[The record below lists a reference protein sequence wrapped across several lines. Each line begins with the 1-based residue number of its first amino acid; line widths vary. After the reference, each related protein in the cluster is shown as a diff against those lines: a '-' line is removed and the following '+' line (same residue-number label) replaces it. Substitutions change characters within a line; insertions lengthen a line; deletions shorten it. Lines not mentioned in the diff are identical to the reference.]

1 MGRAEARRA
10 RQGSA
15 RRAKPTAKQTG
26 KKSGIRPGKKSGI
39 RRFFTWKKLLGAFLG
54 ACLLGILGFVG
65 LYLAVD
71 VPKVGNEDATLQ
83 SNIYRY
89 SDGTIMARRGEVNR
103 ETVALDK
110 IPLKVQ
116 RAFVA
121 AENKT
126 FYTDSGV
133 DVKGTGR
140 GILNT
145 LMGKGKQGGSTIT
158 QQYVKNYY
166 LTQEQTVSRKLQEI
180 VISLKLDNKYDKDD
194 ILAGYLNTSFYGR
207 NAYGIQAAAHAY
219 YGVDVDKL
227 TPSQGA
233 YLAALL
239 QAPNQYD
246 WAIASDAGKKR
257 VQERWAYALDNMVEM
272 GWLTPEE
279 RKTQKFQIPIKPKP
293 DPGLKG
299 QTGYLIAAAK
309 QELISKGVDGK
320 LLARG
325 GWDITLGIDRKKQQA
340 LEKSVKERFT
350 DELDPDKRKVDKDA
364 QIGAT
369 SVDPK
374 TGHIVAMYGGAG
386 YTQHYV
392 NNAQRAD
399 YQPASTFKPL
409 ILATAMEGNAVTQEG
424 QQITPNTIYN
434 GDSNRPVRGSD
445 TAYAPDNEDH
455 VDYGPITVQ
464 KATEKSV
471 NTVFAQMGVDAGV
484 GNVKKFAGRL
494 GMNEKGIVARPSIAL
509 GSMGASTQQ
518 MAGVYAAFAN
528 HGKAVSPS
536 LVVEAKRTT
545 QDNVEEKAQLK
556 DPIGEEVMSRKTADT
571 LTSVLTG
578 VVNEPGG
585 TGRRVADAATDIA
598 GKTGTSDDN
607 KSAWFVGY
615 TPKLVTAVGIFGEDP
630 TPPGKQVKLYGVAGE
645 KRTDGGHFPAL
656 VWSDYTRAALGSD
669 ASAEFDLETNLGAGV
684 APPPAPPST
693 PKSTPSVPPTPSG
706 KPSTSPSPSR
716 TPSSSPPP
724 SPSNRPTGDP
734 TSSSAPPI
742 PPTGGTNGG
751 TDTGGTNTG
760 TTGGGTGGTG
770 GNNGGQGG
778 SDSLPN
784 VG

>member
-15 RRAKPTAKQTG
+15 RRAKQATKRTKQ
-26 KKSGIRPGKKSGI
+26 PGKKSGI

-54 ACLLGILGFVG
+54 VCLLGILGFVG
-65 LYLAVD
+65 LYLTVD

-110 IPLKVQ
+110 IPEKVQ
-116 RAFVA
+116 HAFVA

-133 DVKGTGR
+133 DLKGTAR

-180 VISLKLDNKYDKDD
+180 VISLKADNKYDKDD

-227 TPSQGA
+227 TVSQGA

-246 WAIASDAGKKR
+246 WDIASEAGRKR

-279 RKTQKFQIPIKPKP
+279 RKTQKFQIPIKTKP

-299 QTGYLIAAAK
+299 QSGYLIKAAK
-309 QELISKGVDGK
+309 DELISKGVDAK

-325 GWDITLGIDRKKQQA
+325 GYDITLGIDRKKQQA
-340 LEKSVKERFT
+340 LEKSVKEQFT
-350 DELDPDKRKVDKDA
+350 DELDPDKRKVDRDA
-364 QIGAT
+364 QLGAT

-386 YTQHYV
+386 YTQHYL
-392 NNAQRAD
+392 NNAQRED
-399 YQPASTFKPL
+399 YQAASTFKPL
-409 ILATAMEGNAVTQEG
+409 ILAAAMEGNAVTQDG
-424 QQITPNTIYN
+424 RLITPNTIYN
-434 GDSNRPVRGSD
+434 GDNKRPVKGS
-445 TAYAPDNEDH
+445 TIPYAPENEDH
-455 VDYGPITVQ
+455 VDYGQISVQ

-471 NTVFAQMGVDAGV
+471 NSVFAQMGVDAGL
-484 GNVKKFAGRL
+484 GNVKKLAGRL
-494 GMNEKGIVARPSIAL
+494 GMTEKKIDATPAMSL

-528 HGKAVSPS
+528 HGKVVAPA

-545 QDNVEEKAQLK
+545 QDNVEEKVQLK
-556 DPIGEEVMSRKTADT
+556 DPIGEQVLDRKTADT
-571 LTSVLTG
+571 MTSVLTG
-578 VVNEPGG
+578 VVNEGG
-585 TGRRVADAATDIA
+585 TGRRVVDAATDIA

-615 TPKLVTAVGIFGEDP
+615 TPKLVTAVGIFGE
-630 TPPGKQVKLYGVAGE
+630 GAKGSQVKLYGVGGKE
-645 KRTDGGHFPAL
+645 RIDGGYFPAL
-656 VWSDYTRAALGSD
+656 VWSDYTQSALGSD
-669 ASAEFDLETNLGAGV
+669 ADAEFELETNLGAGV
-684 APPPAPPST
+684 APPPTTPSKPTHTPST
-693 PKSTPSVPPTPSG
+693 PPTPTRTPSSTPSPTRTPSSSP
-706 KPSTSPSPSR
+706 PSPPPSPSR
-716 TPSSSPPP
+716 TPSSSPPV
-724 SPSNRPTGDP
+724 
-734 TSSSAPPI
+734 
-742 PPTGGTNGG
+742 PPTGGTEGG
-751 TDTGGTNTG
+751 TDSGGTSSG
-760 TTGGGTGGTG
+760 TTGGGDGGTG
-770 GNNGGQGG
+770 GQSTGGQGG